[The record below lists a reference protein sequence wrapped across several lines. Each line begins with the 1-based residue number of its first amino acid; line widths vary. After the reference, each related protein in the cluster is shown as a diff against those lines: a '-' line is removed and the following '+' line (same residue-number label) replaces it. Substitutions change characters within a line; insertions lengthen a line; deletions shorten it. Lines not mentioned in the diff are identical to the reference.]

1 VNRSAELCSLEEALQ
16 PRPATSI
23 FIGLANIKSLTD
35 GTTGLLLAERLR
47 NGPFIDLPDLLRRVP
62 LPLEQARILVRTG
75 ALRFTGKSK
84 PQLLWDLALLHR
96 PATVTA
102 DGDLFI
108 TQSEEP
114 VLPDLEHYPLA
125 DAYDE
130 LELLGFPLCDP
141 FALVHDGISSEA
153 GTASPA
159 TIPAQTMARNRNK
172 HVRMLGYLTHVKTTT
187 TNAGTYMSFG
197 SFIDPTGDFWDS
209 TQFPSVA
216 ARFPFRGRGVYVLTG
231 TVEEEFGHCS
241 LRTRTVE
248 KLPWKPDPRYGDK

>member
-1 VNRSAELCSLEEALQ
+1 VESYQSLYLKAHHPLEFMVAVANNFGGFYNLEFYLHEAKRSRCGGGSALREPSAELCSLEEALQ

-187 TNAGTYMSFG
+187 TNAGT
-197 SFIDPTGDFWDS
+197 IH
-209 TQFPSVA
+209 
-216 ARFPFRGRGVYVLTG
+216 
-231 TVEEEFGHCS
+231 E
-241 LRTRTVE
+241 LRIFHR
-248 KLPWKPDPRYGDK
+248 PHR